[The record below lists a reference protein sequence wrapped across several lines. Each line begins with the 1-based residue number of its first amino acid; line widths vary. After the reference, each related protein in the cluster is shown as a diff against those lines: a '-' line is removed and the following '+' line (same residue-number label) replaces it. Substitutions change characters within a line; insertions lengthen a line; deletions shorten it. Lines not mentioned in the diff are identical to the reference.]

1 MAKTAR
7 RAVRQSAHPNAVRL
21 IHMDGEVV
29 DEKTVSAVGAY
40 TLVYILIL
48 IIATLLITFDG
59 LDFATNFSAA
69 ATCLN
74 NVGPGM
80 NMVGPAM
87 NFSCYSWFSKLVLS
101 FVMLIGRLE
110 IYPMLVL
117 FALPLRR
124 K

>member
-1 MAKTAR
+1 
-7 RAVRQSAHPNAVRL
+7 
-21 IHMDGEVV
+21 
-29 DEKTVSAVGAY
+29 
-40 TLVYILIL
+40 
-48 IIATLLITFDG
+48 
-59 LDFATNFSAA
+59 
-69 ATCLN
+69 
-74 NVGPGM
+74 M

-101 FVMLIGRLE
+101 VVMLVGRLE